1 MEKQSIAKQIL
12 KIATGILNNEIFGN
26 FSENIGRG
34 EVGSGGKK
42 QGCQTEEY
50 PPCPNPWIP
59 NTLEYGCK
67 ARNSNQWRRHKT

>member
-50 PPCPNPWIP
+50 PPCPNP
-59 NTLEYGCK
+59 
-67 ARNSNQWRRHKT
+67 